1 MNSNTAEGKFILYP
15 RASLYF
21 ALGVLITWIGFSQ
34 SYFSQLGKATIWHH
48 LHGASAGAWMVVLI
62 SQPWFYK
69 TGRMATH
76 KLIGK
81 IAVFTLVPVLV
92 VGGWL
97 MMHSMMV
104 NVDLYPPDV
113 PYTLSFI
120 DAFSI
125 IMFIFFIYMSLAH
138 SKFIHRH
145 ARYMSLTILVLMP
158 PALTRLL
165 FLTPWFHDFPS
176 SLNMSFAIVE
186 LVLLLLILD
195 DKRSGKIHL
204 PYVLGIFLFALL
216 HITMNFA
223 AHWDWWRN
231 IMDQYGAFPI
241 GS

>member
-1 MNSNTAEGKFILYP
+1 MNTGPTTGKFILYP
-15 RASLYF
+15 RASFYF

-34 SYFSQLGKATIWHH
+34 SYFSKLGEVTIWHH
-48 LHGASAGAWMVVLI
+48 LHGLSAGLWMIVLI

-76 KLIGK
+76 RLIGK
-81 IAVFTLVPVLV
+81 IAVFTLVPLLV

-97 MMHSMMV
+97 MMHSMMG
-104 NVDLYPPDV
+104 NVKFYPPEV

-138 SKFIHRH
+138 SKNIHYH
-145 ARYMSLTILVLMP
+145 ARFMSITILVLLP

-165 FLTPWFHDFPS
+165 LLTPWFTTFPPA
-176 SLNMSFAIVE
+176 LNMSYALVE
-186 LVLLLLILD
+186 VVLLILILD

-204 PYVLGIFLFALL
+204 PYVLGILLFGLL
-216 HITMNFA
+216 HLTMNFA
-223 AHWDWWRN
+223 AQWDWWKN

-241 GS
+241 

>member
-1 MNSNTAEGKFILYP
+1 MNTRTTAGKFILYP
-15 RASLYF
+15 HASIYF
-21 ALGVLITWIGFSQ
+21 AIAVLVTWVGFSQ
-34 SYFSQLGKATIWHH
+34 SYFSRLGEVTIWHH
-48 LHGASAGAWMVVLI
+48 LHGASAGAWMFVLI

-97 MMHSMMV
+97 MMHSMMASAE
-104 NVDLYPPDV
+104 LFPPGI

-138 SKFIHRH
+138 SKNIHRH
-145 ARYMSLTILVLMP
+145 ARYMALTILVLMP
-158 PALTRLL
+158 PALLRLL
-165 FLTPWFHDFPS
+165 LLTPWFTDFPS
-176 SLNMSFAIVE
+176 GLNMSFIIVE
-186 LVLLLLILD
+186 IVLLLLILD

-204 PYVLGIFLFALL
+204 PYILGMFLFGLL
-216 HITMNFA
+216 HLSMNFA
-223 AHWDWWRN
+223 AQWNWWKE

-241 GS
+241 